1 MMPLSELFF
10 GNKGAVFVKKKV
22 DNKFYHPAVLNL
34 SWLPQHLI
42 NRICKH
48 ILREDS
54 FSFFLE
60 KFRNKQQLPV
70 KMHLGKSRIKQLLKI

>member
-1 MMPLSELFF
+1 MPLSEVYFDDSGTVLVREMST
-10 GNKGAVFVKKKV
+10 G
-22 DNKFYHPAVLNL
+22 KFLHPVTLNL

-54 FSFFLE
+54 LSFFFE
-60 KFRNKQQLPV
+60 KLRNNQQLPV